1 MLQQSREKVDDEEQ
15 ADLGESP
22 HEKQKGPGSPTSQRN
37 SWQSETRSE
46 QEKHSANQ
54 ETENWAN
61 FIQNINN
68 LWSEMQKLSNFSEQE

>member
-1 MLQQSREKVDDEEQ
+1 MMKFCRSLLIFNFKNECLFWFDWKTVKAEI
-15 ADLGESP
+15 L
-22 HEKQKGPGSPTSQRN
+22 
-37 SWQSETRSE
+37 SE